1 MIIAD
6 KIYHGVELEG
16 HQLPEHIVE
25 WLDNRVG
32 RDKWFIRGN
41 IGGRT
46 IYFENEKDHF
56 LFLMTWGQ
64 RG

>member
-1 MIIAD
+1 MITN
-6 KIYHGVELEG
+6 KEYHGVEIENYR
-16 HQLPEHIVE
+16 LPQSIID
-25 WLDNRVG
+25 WLNTRVG
-32 RDKWFIRGN
+32 RGKWFIKGH
-41 IGGRT
+41 IEGQT